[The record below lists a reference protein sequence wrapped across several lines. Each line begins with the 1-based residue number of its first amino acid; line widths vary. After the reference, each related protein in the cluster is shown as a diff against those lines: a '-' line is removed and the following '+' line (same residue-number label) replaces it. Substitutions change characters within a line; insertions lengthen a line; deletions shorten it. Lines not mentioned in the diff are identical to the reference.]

1 MTGPKSRASGGVF
14 PTGRIGPESQEVL
27 PARLGPPA
35 PRQGSPRAVLR
46 GRLGRRAQSSHPS
59 ARFPAFPNLGDDHPH
74 IRSVE

>member
-46 GRLGRRAQSSHPS
+46 GRLGRRPQVLPPFPLAFQRSPTLGMTIPTS
-59 ARFPAFPNLGDDHPH
+59 AT
-74 IRSVE
+74 